1 MEFAAENELQKPVKR
16 MGIGDEFIGH
26 GSVEELE
33 KMTGLDESSIEQ
45 EFEHLLSNLKSGSK

>member
-1 MEFAAENELQKPVKR
+1 MEFAAENELQKPLKR
-16 MGIGDEFIGH
+16 IGIGDEFIGH